1 MECHQTEQSNKG
13 CSVAGYTYP
22 KRAFT
27 AILLWAG
34 EILQDFESPKQ
45 ALINAFNHYV
55 CFSHL
60 LDIAL
65 GAELRSKDSVYL
77 RKKQIINL
85 NYTKSH
91 KHPY

>member
-55 CFSHL
+55 CSSHL

-65 GAELRSKDSVYL
+65 GVELPDKDNVYL
-77 RKKQIINL
+77 
-85 NYTKSH
+85 
-91 KHPY
+91 